1 MYMYVVDL
9 HNFLRQATWTG
20 LLVPYSSV
28 CGLVVHVVFTYT
40 EPGAGRGQSCSH
52 VPYWYNVD
60 LPCHVFALLRSAS
73 VGPGTCVASSSPQI
87 IYDFLELYFHR
98 FLDSHN

>member
-1 MYMYVVDL
+1 MD
-9 HNFLRQATWTG
+9 RTTG
-20 LLVPYSSV
+20 TVFVGLWFGSSRR
-28 CGLVVHVVFTYT
+28 VHIHR
-40 EPGAGRGQSCSH
+40 AGRRARAGPVESCSH